1 MAKIDKIQ
9 EVAVSKLVPY
19 ERNAKQHPAEQ
30 VELIARSIKEYGFL
44 NPCLIDK
51 DYRIIAGHGRVE
63 AAKKLGLE
71 NVPCVFVEGLTDA
84 QYRAYILADNRLTE
98 LGEWDMD
105 IVSDELK
112 YLDEVGFDIDL
123 TGFLPDDEILDLE
136 PVPDN
141 GIGED
146 IGEYFDGQSIT
157 KNGDVW
163 ELGDH
168 RLMVGDSTL
177 LEDVMTLMGED
188 QADLLETDPPYN
200 VSISNSRGMTI
211 ANDRMSV
218 DAFYDFLYMAFS
230 NAAALMKSGAA
241 FYIWYA
247 DSNGLTFRKACEDS
261 GLPIRQNLIWVKNHF
276 HLGWSDYQWIHEPCL
291 YGWKEGA
298 AHYFSERRNIPT
310 VIKSIDNMEEASRE
324 ELLQLLYEIREMTTV
339 TYANVPLADDLHP
352 TMKPRELIL
361 KQIKNSSRKGDIV
374 LDLFGGSGTTLLCCE
389 ELGRRCR
396 MMEYDPKYAD
406 VIIRRYEEETG
417 KKARKINV

>member
-51 DYRIIAGHGRVE
+51 DYKIIAGHGRVE

-71 NVPCVFVEGLTDA
+71 KVPCVFVEGLTDA
-84 QYRAYILADNRLTE
+84 QYRAYVLADNRLTE

-105 IVSDELK
+105 LVANELRS
-112 YLDEVGFDIDL
+112 LEDVGFDIDL
-123 TGFLPDDEILDLE
+123 TGFLPDDEIIDLE
-136 PVPDN
+136 PIPDD
-141 GIGED
+141 GIGDD
-146 IGEYFDGQSIT
+146 IEEYISGQRISAY
-157 KNGDVW
+157 GDIW
-163 ELGDH
+163 ELGCH
-168 RLMVGDSTL
+168 RLMVGDSTRM
-177 LEDVMTLMGED
+177 EDVEALMDGD

-200 VSISNSRGMTI
+200 VSISNTRGMTI
-211 ANDRMSV
+211 ANDNMSS
-218 DAFYDFLYMAFS
+218 DSFYEFLYMAFS
-230 NAAALMKSGAA
+230 NAVAMMKCGAS
-241 FYIWYA
+241 FYIWHA
-247 DSNGLTFRKACEDS
+247 DSNGLIFRKACEDA
-261 GLPIRQNLIWVKNHF
+261 GLSIRQNLIWVKNHITP
-276 HLGWSDYQWIHEPCL
+276 GWSDYQWMHEPCL

-298 AHYFSERRNIPT
+298 AHYFSERRNLAT
-310 VIKSIDNMEEASRE
+310 VIKSVDNLEDASRE
-324 ELLQLLYEIREMTTV
+324 ELLQMIYKIRETTTI
-339 TYANVPLADDLHP
+339 TYEKVPLADDLHP

-361 KQIKNSSRKGDIV
+361 KQIKNSSRVGNVV